1 MKRFTGTAVGVA
13 LAVALA
19 GCSMTAPGAEEPAVE
34 LGTIDSAASI
44 VGDELQLTSEQEAE
58 VSELA
63 DGQLIGI
70 VCATMA
76 TDYHR
81 DLCEAAKARAEA
93 LGFTAEIFDA
103 QEDPNRELQGVE
115 SFISKGAI
123 AILDDSLGGDAIT
136 AQIEQAVDR
145 GITVVQLANRTF
157 ADSGA
162 ITVAVDNITIA
173 EAAGAAA
180 GEYAAENYAGA
191 EVLTA
196 LLDYPDIPVLVERA
210 DAIESSMLAAYP
222 QTTVVGRFLGGTAD
236 NGQSSMETALQAFPA
251 IQAVVG
257 INDAGNLGAYQA
269 LVSSGR
275 DLSDVFIFGID
286 CDPQAVDLIDE
297 GTIYKGCVNTNP
309 VATGELGVDAFALL
323 MLGETVPATIEVPVF
338 IYTGE

>member
-1 MKRFTGTAVGVA
+1 MKIFAVTTAT
-13 LAVALA
+13 LAVVVVLA
-19 GCSMTAPGAEEPAVE
+19 GCSMSPPGSQEPTTE
-34 LGTIDSAASI
+34 LGTIDAAASI
-44 VGDELQLTSEQEAE
+44 VGDELTLSSEQEAA
-58 VSELA
+58 VSDAA
-63 DGQLIGI
+63 DGELIGI

-81 DLCEAAKARAEA
+81 ELCEGAKARAEA

-103 QEDPNRELQGVE
+103 QEDPSRELQGVE

-136 AQIEQAVDR
+136 AQIEQAIDR

-157 ADSGA
+157 AESGA

-173 EAAGAAA
+173 EAAGTAA
-180 GEYAAENYAGA
+180 GEYAAANYPGIA
-191 EVLTA
+191 VQTA

-210 DAIESSMLAAYP
+210 DAIEASMLAAHP
-222 QTTVVGRFLGGTAD
+222 ETSIVGRFLGGTAD
-236 NGQSSMETALQAFPA
+236 NGQTSMETALQAHPG

-269 LVSSGR
+269 LISSGR
-275 DLSDVFIFGID
+275 DLTDVFIFGID

-297 GTIYKGCVNTNP
+297 VTIYKGCVNTNP
-309 VATGELGVDAFALL
+309 LATGELGVDAFALL
-323 MLGETVPATIEVPVF
+323 FIGETVPATIEVPVF
-338 IYTGE
+338 IYTGQ